1 MSETTSAPSTASTQ
15 ATSAATSTPTSTP
28 TTSSTSKGADY
39 TPTTSQESQKSQI
52 ATEQI
57 GEPSAEQVEQAI
69 AKMYKVQIDGKE
81 MEVDETELIKG
92 YQRARASAMK
102 FEEAARMRQQAN
114 RLLETLQKDPLSIL
128 TNEKLGINFDDIA
141 ERHLLR
147 KLEDQMLSPE
157 ERAARDRD
165 AKLKEYEAREQERQE
180 QEYQRQFE
188 QAKNTARQDYE
199 RRFIEVL
206 DKVNIPKTADTVSR
220 MARYMQEA
228 LRRGMEPDI
237 YDVADLVKED
247 LQAEQRAIISAASDD
262 KLEQILGQE
271 NVEKIRKS
279 LLAKVQ
285 PQAQNIQP
293 ITSAKP
299 AQKADNA
306 NTHMDE
312 FEWKQYIRKK
322 AGL

>member
-1 MSETTSAPSTASTQ
+1 MSEIATGTSAPSTASTP
-15 ATSAATSTPTSTP
+15 TTTPAATSTPSTP
-28 TTSSTSKGADY
+28 TTSKGSDY
-39 TPTTSQESQKSQI
+39 IPTTSQNSQNSQF
-52 ATEQI
+52 ATEQT
-57 GEPSAEQVEQAI
+57 GEPSTEQVEQAI

-81 MEVDETELIKG
+81 MEVDETELLKG
-92 YQRARASAMK
+92 YQRARAANQR
-102 FEEAARMRQQAN
+102 FEEASRMRQQAN

-147 KLEDQMLSPE
+147 KLEDQMLTPE
-157 ERAARDRD
+157 QRAARDRD
-165 AKLKEYEAREQERQE
+165 AKLKEYETREQERQE

-206 DKVNIPKTADTVSR
+206 DKVNVPKTADTVSR

-262 KLEQILGQE
+262 NLEQILGQE

-285 PQAQNIQP
+285 PQAQNIQQVA
-293 ITSAKP
+293 SAKP
-299 AQKADNA
+299 AQKADNS

-312 FEWKQYIRKK
+312 FEWKQYIRKR
-322 AGL
+322 AGI